1 MTSKT
6 VRKTLETEF
15 GCDLTAQKKS
25 ITAVIM
31 KLIQEIIEEE
41 GETQTQ
47 EQQLV
52 NSLVFHSG
60 LSLRILNYLLASK
73 RSQA

>member
-25 ITAVIM
+25 ITAMIM
-31 KLIQEIIEEE
+31 KLIQEINEEE
-41 GETQTQ
+41 RAR
-47 EQQLV
+47 
-52 NSLVFHSG
+52 
-60 LSLRILNYLLASK
+60 LRRRSSSSSIL
-73 RSQA
+73 